1 VRERIQADMARA
13 RLVVDPEVIKPA
25 DHFIATI
32 GDAVRL
38 ESANVDV
45 DLDRFFEHAQTGLD
59 LWKRVRNEAA
69 RRDLERAEA
78 SYAGDFLE
86 EDLYEDW
93 AASVRDEARALY
105 TAVTGAL
112 AELADATHD
121 DEAAIRYRLR
131 ILERDPYDESAHL
144 GTVTAMFRIGRHGE
158 AHRAYRDYVARMKT
172 IAVEP
177 APFPSRQ

>member
-105 TAVTGAL
+105 TAVAGAL

-131 ILERDPYDESAHL
+131 ISSATLTTRAHTWERSRRCSAS
-144 GTVTAMFRIGRHGE
+144 VATARRI
-158 AHRAYRDYVARMKT
+158 AHTATTSRA
-172 IAVEP
+172 
-177 APFPSRQ
+177 